1 MENSLLKVSSDMK
14 LQMTIFVTLSPC
26 HLRIR
31 GIRYQRLD
39 NKGQRDY
46 NCIMK
51 LQSLINHEHTMDS

>member
-1 MENSLLKVSSDMK
+1 MK
-14 LQMTIFVTLSPC
+14 LQMAIFVTLSPC

-31 GIRYQRLD
+31 GIRYQHLD

-46 NCIMK
+46 ICIMK